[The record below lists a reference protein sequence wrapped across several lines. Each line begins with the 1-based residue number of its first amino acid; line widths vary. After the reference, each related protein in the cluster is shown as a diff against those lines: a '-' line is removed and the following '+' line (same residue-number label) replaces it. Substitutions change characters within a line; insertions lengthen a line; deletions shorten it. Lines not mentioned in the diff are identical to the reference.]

1 METTPERAGGG
12 LLSRFRGIPEPE
24 SEAEA
29 RKARRDQVIEKLARA
44 IVSRRLQAPAALFI
58 ELNRPLGFIFSQTA
72 FFARPFLGFFLPVA
86 DVESAA
92 EALDDPKA
100 LDQLLDRIEE
110 LSEQGRR
117 GKANGKP

>member
-1 METTPERAGGG
+1 METTPEQAGGG
-12 LLSRFRGIPEPE
+12 LLSRCRGIPEPE
-24 SEAEA
+24 SETQA
-29 RKARRDQVIEKLARA
+29 RQARRDQVIEKLARA
-44 IVSRRLQAPAALFI
+44 IVARRLQAPAALFI
-58 ELNRPLGFIFSQTA
+58 ELNRPLGFLFSQAA

>member
-12 LLSRFRGIPEPE
+12 VWSHFRGIPEPE
-24 SEAEA
+24 AEAEA
-29 RKARRDQVIEKLARA
+29 RKGKRDQVIERLARA

-72 FFARPFLGFFLPVA
+72 FFARPFLGFFLAMA
-86 DVESAA
+86 DVEAAA

-110 LSEQGRR
+110 LSQQGRK
-117 GKANGKP
+117 GEANGKP

>member
-1 METTPERAGGG
+1 MPLRCVIVDDSPSFSKAARLLLQRGG
-12 LLSRFRGIPEPE
+12 L
-24 SEAEA
+24 
-29 RKARRDQVIEKLARA
+29 V
-44 IVSRRLQAPAALFI
+44 
-58 ELNRPLGFIFSQTA
+58 
-72 FFARPFLGFFLPVA
+72 VA
-86 DVESAA
+86 GVASTAA